1 MSHEGVG
8 AGFGTADVTVAVTL
22 EVTLADTVY
31 LMPRRSAA
39 LDRATPDAIA
49 AAALRILDDQ
59 GPGALSFRALADR
72 LEVSHATVQ
81 RRCADLAGLL
91 DLCTEHLAAQLPE
104 IPAGT
109 GWAEATEQ
117 RFTALYRLLAA
128 HPGLLILRGG
138 RPWLGRQL
146 LARLVEPAL
155 ADSVAAGMTP
165 AVAMTVYRR
174 MYLLTLGSAAFVD
187 HRDPAAATAASRA
200 ALAALDPAGF
210 PVLSG
215 ALADVLPALTDHE
228 VYYGALRQLIEA
240 ARPAGA

>member
-1 MSHEGVG
+1 
-8 AGFGTADVTVAVTL
+8 
-22 EVTLADTVY
+22 
-31 LMPRRSAA
+31 MPRRSAA
-39 LDRATPDAIA
+39 LDRATPETIA
-49 AAALRILDDQ
+49 AAALRILDEE
-59 GPGALSFRALADR
+59 GPAALSFRALAER
-72 LEVSHATVQ
+72 LDVSHATVQ
-81 RRCADLAGLL
+81 RRCTDLAGLL

-104 IPAGT
+104 IPAAV

-128 HPGLLILRGG
+128 HPGLMILRGG

-165 AVAMTVYRR
+165 AEAMTAYRR

-200 ALAALDPAGF
+200 ALAALDPAEF

-215 ALADVLPALTDHE
+215 GLADVLPALTDHE

-240 ARPAGA
+240 NRPAAGA